1 MSKIRDSVEV
11 ALELDE
17 KEIYAHIAHESAED
31 MLRII
36 SSLDA
41 ERAKNRGEIIYY
53 EDDWDDLIRKRI
65 QKGKRHTAFDFYNP
79 ALLDIWESRVNSMKD
94 VKNKIKMGTAAVLG
108 ITGISLAI
116 TFIYREAWLLVGL
129 GILPLILALQEY
141 KKEFLDFSYY
151 QLSQFFIDELKELIA
166 KHNLDREKYG
176 FRVFNYDYFD
186 VDVRKV
192 GMNTIAFVTV
202 DGGRREDIEKR
213 VGKIVA
219 SIKDTTG
226 NK

>member
-1 MSKIRDSVEV
+1 MKDSVEV

-41 ERAKNRGEIIYY
+41 ERAKNKGEVIYY
-53 EDDWDDLIRKRI
+53 EDDWDDLIRQRI

-79 ALLDIWESRVNSMKD
+79 ALLDIWESRVNSMKN
-94 VKNKIKMGTAAVLG
+94 VKNKIKIGTASIMG
-108 ITGISLAI
+108 IAGVTLIL
-116 TFIYREAWLLVGL
+116 TFIYGEVWVLIGL
-129 GILPLILALQEY
+129 SILPLLLALRDY
-141 KKEFLDFSYY
+141 KNEFLDFNYY
-151 QLSQFFIDELKELIA
+151 QLSQFFIDELKELVS
-166 KHNLDREKYG
+166 KYNLDREKYG
-176 FRVFNYDYFD
+176 FKVFNYDYFD

-192 GMNTIAFVTV
+192 GMNTIAFVT
-202 DGGRREDIEKR
+202 DAEEHRENIEKR

-219 SIKDTTG
+219 SIKNVAGD
-226 NK
+226 K